1 MQRYE
6 KKLIEAKKYEKNG
19 EIRRRCAQNLSELSF
34 SNRITGINPNFL
46 SFFFLNQ
53 IWKDLERLLL
63 AQPIFYNLLQSAGD
77 YISIRTFFL

>member
-34 SNRITGINPNFL
+34 SNRINPNFFFSNRITGINPNF
-46 SFFFLNQ
+46 F
-53 IWKDLERLLL
+53 
-63 AQPIFYNLLQSAGD
+63 
-77 YISIRTFFL
+77 